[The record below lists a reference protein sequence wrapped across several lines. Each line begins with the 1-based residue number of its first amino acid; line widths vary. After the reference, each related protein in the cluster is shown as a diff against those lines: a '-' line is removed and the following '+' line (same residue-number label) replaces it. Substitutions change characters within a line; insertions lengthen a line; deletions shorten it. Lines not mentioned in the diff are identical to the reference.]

1 MSASRVLHIVNKMGY
16 GGIETFLMNI
26 YRNID
31 KNEIQFDFAVH
42 TKEQGEYD
50 EEIKKLGGN
59 IYYFTPRRKSVIQY
73 KRDWE
78 KFLSENKNKYVAIHM
93 HSSSLTTILPLKI
106 AKKYGIKKRFI
117 HAHNTYQKGRIHNI
131 LNKLNQKNIDKIATK
146 CFACSTEAGKY
157 VYGNRQFE
165 LINNAIDASKYSFN
179 IEKRNQIRKEMGIED
194 NLAILHIGRFNYQK
208 NHQFLINI
216 FEEIAKQEEKA
227 KLFLIG
233 VGELQQTIKN
243 MVKEKN
249 IENKVYFLNTRN
261 DINEIMQ
268 AMDILVFPSYHE
280 GLPVVLIEAQAA
292 GLKIFA
298 SDKITKEVKIT
309 NLLEFISLDVTQKK
323 WAKLILENKNYKR
336 EDTEKEILKA
346 HYEMKELVNK
356 LKMYYLN

>member
-31 KNEIQFDFAVH
+31 KNQIQFDFAVH
-42 TKEQGEYD
+42 TKEQGDYD

-131 LNKLNQKNIDKIATK
+131 LNKFNQKNIDKIATK